1 MTNVVPY
8 SFGISLLSG
17 HHDFANSGNTFKLAL
32 YTAGSG
38 APYTTS
44 STVYSSG
51 VANEVGTG
59 SGSQYSTGGNTLLG
73 QAVANQTNVAT
84 VDFTDTVWGSGTPAT
99 FSAAYG
105 VIYNSS
111 TVDSTANRLVVV
123 LDFGGTKSC
132 SNGTFTITFPNPAS
146 GSPAGSDA
154 IISITS

>member
-1 MTNVVPY
+1 MTNVVPF

-17 HHDFANSGNTFKLAL
+17 HHDFANSGNTFKIAL

-59 SGSQYSTGGNTLLG
+59 SGSQYATGGNTLLG
-73 QAVANQTNVAT
+73 QAVANQSNVAT

-99 FSAAYG
+99 FNAAYA

-123 LDFGGTKSC
+123 LDFNGTKSC